1 MHFSHPVMLQI
12 DPSHALE
19 RMLAPLGLDRV
30 ALVAALTDRRAE
42 MAHNLSKLVHEY
54 LALRLKALDERV
66 TSLRY
71 TSIIYINNIYP
82 ISVCLRLQVQLLAD
96 VEAAVGGRQQ
106 EVLNEKKDMLYS
118 RLHFALGRQD
128 R

>member
-1 MHFSHPVMLQI
+1 MLT
-12 DPSHALE
+12 
-19 RMLAPLGLDRV
+19 PLGLDRV

-42 MAHNLSKLVHEY
+42 TAHNLSKLVHEY
-54 LALRLKALDERV
+54 LALLLKALDERV

-71 TSIIYINNIYP
+71 TIIYINSNIYP
-82 ISVCLRLQVQLLAD
+82 IITVRLRLQVQLLAD